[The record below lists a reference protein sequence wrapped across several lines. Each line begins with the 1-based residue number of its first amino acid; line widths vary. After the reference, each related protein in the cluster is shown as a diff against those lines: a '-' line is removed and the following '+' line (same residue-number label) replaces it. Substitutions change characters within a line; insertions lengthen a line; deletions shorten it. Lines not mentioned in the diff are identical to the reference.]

1 MNRRNQNNDDFGK
14 RGLKVEVRNND
25 VNFALRKFKKKVQED
40 GILQELR
47 KREFFEK
54 PSMKRKKAK
63 AAARARW
70 LKKQAKLKAD
80 IG

>member
-1 MNRRNQNNDDFGK
+1 MSRRSNNDDFGK
-14 RGLKVEVRNND
+14 RGLRVEVRNND

-47 KREFFEK
+47 KREFYEK

-70 LKKQAKLKAD
+70 LKKEAKRKAD
-80 IG
+80 MGF